1 MVWSCTALTREIRKC
16 VYKISSR
23 TFRYNTSA
31 YKQLRAQAS
40 GRPQLR
46 QQPRAQGATLNQ
58 QSSHCNLRYSQN
70 WQNPKKPGTTKPHT
84 SQLSPHRTT
93 VTAPHHTAPHNTHC
107 TTLTTQHS
115 PHNTHRTTLTAPH
128 RTAPHLTSPHNSMAH
143 HRCLS
148 TLNPKPHL

>member
-1 MVWSCTALTREIRKC
+1 M
-16 VYKISSR
+16 YKIRSR

-31 YKQLRAQAS
+31 YKQLCTQAS

-70 WQNPKKPGTTKPHT
+70 WQNPKKPGTTKPRT
-84 SQLSPHRTT
+84 SQLSPHLTT
-93 VTAPHHTAPHNTHC
+93 LTAPHNSHCTALHRTSPHRTAPHNTHC
-107 TTLTTQHS
+107 TTLTAQHS
-115 PHNTHRTTLTAPH
+115 PHNTHCTSPH

-148 TLNPKPHL
+148 TLNRKPHL

>member
-1 MVWSCTALTREIRKC
+1 MHKIR
-16 VYKISSR
+16 SR

-70 WQNPKKPGTTKPHT
+70 WQNPKKPGTTKPRT
-84 SQLSPHRTT
+84 SQLSPHLTT
-93 VTAPHHTAPHNTHC
+93 LTAPHNSHRTAQQSLHRTAPHL
-107 TTLTTQHS
+107 TTLTVQHS

-128 RTAPHLTSPHNSMAH
+128 RTAPHLTSPHLTAQQYGAPQMPLNS
-143 HRCLS
+143 
-148 TLNPKPHL
+148 KP